1 MADGADLGG
10 LRDRIGKL
18 EFQLELRPTKDFV
31 QEAADK
37 VLTKA
42 AANDKDRNE
51 TLLKLIDE
59 RLGANRSAILTDLA
73 RDHQEFREEVR
84 ALLKDV
90 VKEEVPDAVR
100 SEVRTIEAEKELEK
114 QKELAKQ
121 KAEEDA
127 REKKWLK
134 VKLRAATA
142 GSIVLLVT
150 AIVGLYFAFQGETEP
165 RQIHQLGKVSDA
177 LSGIQ

>member
-1 MADGADLGG
+1 MSEGVDLGG

-42 AANDKDRNE
+42 AANDKERNE

-84 ALLKDV
+84 GLLKDV

-100 SEVRTIEAEKELEK
+100 AEVRAIEAEKELAR
-114 QKELAKQ
+114 QKELSKQ
-121 KAEEDA
+121 KAEEDE

-134 VKLRAATA
+134 IKLRLSVLATVFV
-142 GSIVLLVT
+142 VLGAFMT
-150 AIVGLYFAFQGETEP
+150 LYFSFKGETEP
-165 RQIHQLGKVSDA
+165 NEVQQMNRAADS
-177 LSGIQ
+177 LSGL

>member
-42 AANDKDRNE
+42 AANDKERNE

-90 VKEEVPDAVR
+90 VKDEVPDAVR
-100 SEVRTIEAEKELEK
+100 AEVRAIEAEKELAR

-134 VKLRAATA
+134 IKLRLSVLATLFV
-142 GSIVLLVT
+142 VLGAFMT
-150 AIVGLYFAFQGETEP
+150 LYFSFKGETEP
-165 RQIHQLGKVSDA
+165 NEVQQMNRAADS
-177 LSGIQ
+177 LSGL